1 MLNTNYQ
8 ICFSMLSQVRW
19 LEIEA
24 IAQRVKGLCCRA
36 PSSILDI
43 LHYITHNFT
52 NVVFIFTKAQ
62 HHEWFTPLTVRK

>member
-1 MLNTNYQ
+1 MQKMLNTNYQ

-24 IAQRVKGLCCRA
+24 RAKGLGCRL
-36 PSSILDI
+36 PSSIFDI

-62 HHEWFTPLTVRK
+62 PHEWFTPLTVRK

>member
-24 IAQRVKGLCCRA
+24 STKGEGFGFRA
-36 PSSILDI
+36 PSSILHI

-62 HHEWFTPLTVRK
+62 PHEWFTPLTVRK